1 MHLFH
6 YSNALVSGN
15 NNNDHTYRIFIV
27 NQKFIENVSVS
38 RRYLPE
44 ILVNLVQTKRNLNF

>member
-1 MHLFH
+1 MNLFH

-38 RRYLPE
+38 RGYLPE